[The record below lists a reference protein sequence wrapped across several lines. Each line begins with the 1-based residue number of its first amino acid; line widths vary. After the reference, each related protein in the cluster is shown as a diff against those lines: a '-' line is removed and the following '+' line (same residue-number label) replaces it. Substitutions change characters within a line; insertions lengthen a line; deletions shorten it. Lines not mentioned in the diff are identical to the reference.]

1 MGRNVKKEIL
11 EPASAVEEIKQDK
24 DIRATWDS
32 QKKVHNRGE

>member
-24 DIRATWDS
+24 DIRPTW
-32 QKKVHNRGE
+32 NP

>member
-11 EPASAVEEIKQDK
+11 EPASAVEEIEQDK

-32 QKKVHNRGE
+32 